1 MSPHYLVK
9 CIPVADMTIRI
20 GYLATDLATG
30 GAMTLAIEKAQKEGL
45 LRDYEFR

>member
-1 MSPHYLVK
+1 VIIS
-9 CIPVADMTIRI
+9 VADKTIRI

-30 GAMTLAIEKAQKEGL
+30 GAMSVAIEKAQNEGL